1 MHEACKGDGD
11 GEGAAVPLYAHTDE
25 QEQETIRVES
35 RAVGTDSQLLMQEL
49 WQTSIPEHA
58 RQDETIR
65 CRRTGHRTTSHLML
79 LQCRQ
84 IGTAEDSETAPLDYE
99 LLRPLGAGGMGIV
112 YEARQVS
119 IRRPIAVKMLAADVA
134 EDAGAQDAFVAEAEI
149 LGQLHHP
156 NIVSIYE
163 LARDQFGTPFYS
175 MQYIEGQPWS
185 RTLPTLSR
193 PDNLRIL
200 MAVAEAVGFAHCQ
213 GILHRDIK
221 PDNVM
226 LGTHGNVILM
236 DWGMAAPLDEA
247 GMGLQARAELGGTPA
262 YMPPEMASGCLDAV
276 RETSDIY
283 LLGATLF
290 EIVTGKRP
298 HQGKT
303 VLECLRQAAR
313 NEIQPSG
320 ERCELLSIA
329 RKAMASDP
337 AERYPDVASFQNALR
352 AYHVHHAS
360 SHHVEEGERALDSA
374 RSAASYEAYD
384 RAIAAFRKALDIW
397 PENVLA
403 QMAVERVLLEKAE
416 FAWACGD
423 RMLARSLLDPECA
436 LHAPRLASFHDPSGS

>member
-1 MHEACKGDGD
+1 MCGETEAKEE
-11 GEGAAVPLYAHTDE
+11 GEGGGIPLYAHSEE

-35 RAVGTDSQLLMQEL
+35 REAGTDSQHLMQAL
-49 WQTSIPEHA
+49 WEEAIPEHA

-65 CRRTGHRTTSHLML
+65 CRRGGNRTTSLLMM

-134 EDAGAQDAFVAEAEI
+134 DDGYAQDAFVAEAEI

-156 NIVSIYE
+156 NIVPIYE

-185 RTLPTLSR
+185 RVLSTLPEAE
-193 PDNLRIL
+193 NLRIL
-200 MAVAEAVGFAHCQ
+200 MDVAEAVGFAHRQ

-226 LGTHGNVILM
+226 LGAYGNVILM
-236 DWGMAAPLDEA
+236 DWGMAAPLEGGGQSLHA
-247 GMGLQARAELGGTPA
+247 NAELGGTPA
-262 YMPPEMASGCLDAV
+262 YMPPEMASGCLDAI
-276 RETSDIY
+276 RQTSDIY

-290 EIVTGKRP
+290 EIISGKRP

-303 VLECLRQAAR
+303 VLECLRRAAR
-313 NEIQPSG
+313 NEIQPCEHRG
-320 ERCELLSIA
+320 ELLTIA
-329 RKAMASDP
+329 RKAMASNP
-337 AERYPDVASFQNALR
+337 AERYPNVAAFQEAIR
-352 AYHVHHAS
+352 TYHIHHAS
-360 SHHVEEGERALDSA
+360 DGFCKEGERTLAAA
-374 RSAASYEAYD
+374 RVSPSYDAYD
-384 RAIAAFRKALDIW
+384 RAIGAFRKAGEVWSENPMVRMALDQ
-397 PENVLA
+397 A
-403 QMAVERVLLEKAE
+403 LLEKAE
-416 FAWACGD
+416 FAWAGGD
-423 RMLARSLLDPECA
+423 RVLARSLLNPASA
-436 LHAPRLASFHDPSGS
+436 LHAARLSAFRAAP